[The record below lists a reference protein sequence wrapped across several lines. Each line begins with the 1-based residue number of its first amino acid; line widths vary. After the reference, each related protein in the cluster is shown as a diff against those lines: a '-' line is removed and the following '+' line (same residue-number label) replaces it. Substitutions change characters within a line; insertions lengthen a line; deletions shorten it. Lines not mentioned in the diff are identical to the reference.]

1 MKLPKLLTRLL
12 AVAFTTAAFSVAS
25 AAPLTG
31 AVSSAGTLCLG
42 SDPAQT
48 VCTEQDVSTITYLDF
63 IIGGVNGVDL
73 QPSPGAPGAL
83 LFLTASGDL
92 APLVAQIGQIN
103 DFALP
108 GPGDDLSGFTM
119 VTPLW
124 SVTGSDGALYE
135 YDLEGLTA
143 VIRGIP
149 NSLDVRGFG
158 TLCRNGADCNLF
170 SFIFTTQNATGSIRT
185 TFSLSQSGFPMPEPG
200 SLALLGLGL
209 AALAFRARRRAE
221 TDQ

>member
-1 MKLPKLLTRLL
+1 MKLPKLFTRLL
-12 AVAFTTAAFSVAS
+12 AVAFTTAAFGAAS

-31 AVSSAGTLCLG
+31 AVSSVGTLCLG
-42 SDPAQT
+42 STPGQA

-63 IIGGVNGVDL
+63 IIGGANGPNL
-73 QPSPGAPGAL
+73 LPSPGDPGAL
-83 LFLTASGDL
+83 LFLTATDDL
-92 APLVAQIGQIN
+92 MPLVSQIGQIH

-170 SFIFTTQNATGSIRT
+170 SFIFTTQNAQGAIRT

>member
-1 MKLPKLLTRLL
+1 MKLPKLFTRLL
-12 AVAFTTAAFSVAS
+12 AVAFTTAAFGAAS

-31 AVSSAGTLCLG
+31 AVSSVGTLCLG
-42 SDPAQT
+42 STPGQA

-63 IIGGVNGVDL
+63 IIGGANGPNL
-73 QPSPGAPGAL
+73 LPSPGLPGAL
-83 LFLTASGDL
+83 QFLTATDDL
-92 APLVAQIGQIN
+92 MPLIGSTNGLIY

-108 GPGDDLSGFTM
+108 AGSDLSGFTAID
-119 VTPLW
+119 PLW
-124 SVTGSDGALYE
+124 TATGTDGADYTYAL
-135 YDLEGLTA
+135 DGLTS
-143 VIRGIP
+143 VIRNIP
-149 NSLDVRGFG
+149 NALDVRGFG

-170 SFIFTTQNATGSIRT
+170 SFIFTTQNAQGAIRT